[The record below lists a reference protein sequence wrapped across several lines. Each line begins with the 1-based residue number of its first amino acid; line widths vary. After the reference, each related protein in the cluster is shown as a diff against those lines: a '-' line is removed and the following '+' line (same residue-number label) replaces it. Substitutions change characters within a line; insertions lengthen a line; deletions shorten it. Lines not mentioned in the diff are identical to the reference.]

1 MRIKKLHFGQK
12 ILHFQ
17 SKNPTFLVKNNII
30 FLDTYILELF
40 LEIFYKNYWKNC
52 HKIEKENFFFK
63 IFNIFQ
69 KFAHFWHEIET
80 RQKPETRQCKTRTRL
95 SKLAK
100 TRPEPDPDCPK
111 PEPARPRLFQTRSI
125 TNPNQVSINFEKYLI
140 YTKHLKKS
148 II

>member
-1 MRIKKLHFGQK
+1 MRIKNIHFGQK

-52 HKIEKENFFFK
+52 HKIEKEFFK

-100 TRPEPDPDCPK
+100 TGPEPEPDCLK
-111 PEPARPRLFQTRSI
+111 PARSRTRPFETRSI
-125 TNPNQVSINFEKYLI
+125 TNQRLKNINYEGSKP
-140 YTKHLKKS
+140 
-148 II
+148 